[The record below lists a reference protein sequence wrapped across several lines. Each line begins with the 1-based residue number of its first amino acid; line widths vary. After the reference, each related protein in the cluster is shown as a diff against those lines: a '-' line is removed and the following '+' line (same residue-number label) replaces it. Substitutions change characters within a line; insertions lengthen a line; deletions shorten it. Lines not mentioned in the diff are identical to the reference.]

1 MSRLSDARNSLNVW
15 AKGPE
20 TPTGG
25 ESDSYYWATYVER
38 RAKVITLLGYGGVLA
53 VAAGLPYLIWGVVAQ
68 RAVVGLAAMAYWPAA
83 WHFYMRHHFKPQYR
97 RKPGGEG

>member
-1 MSRLSDARNSLNVW
+1 MNRWSRARRALNAW

-25 ESDSYYWATYVER
+25 DADYYYWATYVKG
-38 RAKVITLLGYGGVLA
+38 RAKFITLLGYVAVLA
-53 VAAGLPYLIWGVVAQ
+53 VAALLPYLLWGVVAQ
-68 RAVVGLAAMAYWPAA
+68 RAVVGLAALAYWPAA

-97 RKPGGEG
+97 RAADNER